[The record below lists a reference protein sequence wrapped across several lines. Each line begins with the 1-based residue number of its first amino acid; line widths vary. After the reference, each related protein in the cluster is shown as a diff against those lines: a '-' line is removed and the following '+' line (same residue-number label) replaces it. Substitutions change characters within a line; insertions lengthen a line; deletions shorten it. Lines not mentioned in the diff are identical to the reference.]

1 VVLAAEKMIAEAVES
16 FENEDYKEA
25 YGKAGQALRLF
36 ISYENKLN
44 KELTNDEVINYLKE
58 HGMKYEPVEECF
70 ELCSLV
76 KFAKYKASREDFD
89 MIISTVKEVIR
100 RS

>member
-1 VVLAAEKMIAEAVES
+1 
-16 FENEDYKEA
+16 
-25 YGKAGQALRLF
+25 
-36 ISYENKLN
+36 
-44 KELTNDEVINYLKE
+44 
-58 HGMKYEPVEECF
+58 MKYEPVEECF

-76 KFAKYKASREDFD
+76 EFAKYKASREDFD